1 MEQILDSTQSVPA
14 HRGYAG
20 FWLRFA
26 ALIIDTIIM
35 YAIQFVIILALYGG
49 FTGYINSMMDPTTAF
64 SATYFAMLG
73 ITLAVNVAYFCGLES
88 SARQATFGKSA
99 VGIKV
104 TNLNG
109 ERISFV
115 NAVGRY
121 FGKIISG
128 IILLIGFLMAAFT
141 EKKQALHDM
150 MAGTLVVK
158 K

>member
-26 ALIIDTIIM
+26 AAIIDTIFLWIFQFILIM
-35 YAIQFVIILALYGG
+35 FLYGS
-49 FTGYINSMMDPTTAF
+49 FTNYFQSAMDPQHVF
-64 SATYFAMLG
+64 SAKYWTMILVSFFVGIGYFVGME
-73 ITLAVNVAYFCGLES
+73 C
-88 SARQATFGKSA
+88 SAKQGTFGKSM

-104 TNLNG
+104 TNYSG
-109 ERISFV
+109 EKISFLKSL
-115 NAVGRY
+115 GRY
-121 FGKIISG
+121 LSKIPSALIFA
-128 IILLIGFLMAAFT
+128 IGFIMAGFT

-150 MAGTLVVK
+150 MASTLVVK